1 MEEVVLEEV
10 EKIRVQI
17 AMLHFLKTITIIYT
31 KEENMVPVADIVD
44 SMLVSIDKFVE
55 GCKGLTTLD
64 DIDDKFIM

>member
-17 AMLHFLKTITIIYT
+17 ATLHFIKTLTTIYT
-31 KEENMVPVADIVD
+31 KEESMVPVADIVD
-44 SMLVSIDKFVE
+44 NMLISLDKFVE
-55 GCKGLTTLD
+55 GCKGVTTLD